1 MRSAIFILLAV
12 VSLSCGDLKPKE
24 VDLYYNIQSLMVEQA
39 AALTADKV
47 ELQKFAIVNGDS
59 STSAF
64 VPDSL
69 GWADE
74 FQIIMDADIN
84 KPALRGQY
92 SISEGDDE
100 NSNLKIL
107 AYTANSETLPIQ
119 SFKVFYLDK
128 VENLKRI
135 EVRMKESNSI
145 FQASKNIILDLDDIK
160 NQNRITHYSIKG
172 FQKMLLQ
179 DRVDFNV
186 RCSLKY

>member
-1 MRSAIFILLAV
+1 MGRVLFFLLAI
-12 VSLSCGDLKPKE
+12 VSLACGDLKPKE
-24 VDLYYNIQSLMVEQA
+24 VDLYYNIQSLMGEQA
-39 AALTADKV
+39 AALTKDEV

-59 STSAF
+59 STSVF

-92 SISEGDDE
+92 TISEGDAE

-107 AYTANSETLPIQ
+107 AYSANSETLPIQ
-119 SFKVFYLDK
+119 SFKVFYLEK
-128 VENLKRI
+128 IENLKRI
-135 EVRMKESNSI
+135 EIKMKESNSI
-145 FQASKNIILDLDDIK
+145 FQASKNIILDLDEIK
-160 NQNRITHYSIKG
+160 KQNRITHYSING
-172 FQKMLLQ
+172 YQKMLLQ

-186 RCSLKY
+186 SCSLKY